1 MENLHRKG
9 EKMGIK
15 FFSQQLFRGKIRA
28 ILYLIVLSSVT
39 AFCVMSA
46 NLYKNSITN
55 LRVVEDTYSTI
66 AVMELYGNIN
76 KFGELTDRT
85 AEDFVGYHACSVDG
99 YDFAN
104 IVAAECV
111 EKYDLRSRYG
121 AYIPGE
127 YAMQA
132 MNQTME
138 PLDLV
143 RFRIVGEEPQVLPVR
158 QKKAGKSYS
167 LEEIHLEILDSA
179 AGIYKYDEQ
188 FWGDV
193 DFSEEI
199 LAEYAQH
206 IQYLNGTDVTT
217 ELTLYPGVEY
227 VAVLYHSNDLEKDK
241 STGLLRPKHN
251 HFSLA
256 FESFSVKPQVCYNRW
271 GDEYTQTSSKS
282 LIDGQV
288 FPLQRWD
295 DIKNDPEL
303 RLWYE
308 QTWES
313 VYCSAYSHGVTLTN
327 DLLGV
332 PVFHLGGAQLQDGRM
347 ISEEEYASGAKVC
360 MVSARVA
367 KLQGWQVG
375 DKLEMHFYQY
385 EGFPNR
391 NTEWNDNRP
400 IYSHDT
406 VGFFDTGSYEI
417 VGIYGQRP
425 VTGNSTISENA
436 LALTW
441 NTIFLPEQSVSNL
454 TPKEELPVHS
464 ALLTIW
470 LKNGTIDAFL
480 DHVDAL
486 GITKEQSNTYKASF
500 TFYDQGYSLIQPS
513 LQTMHGTAKLLLILS
528 SVLLVVTVILMAWFF
543 AQSQKHSVGILRM
556 LGGSKRQAVAGLL
569 LCATIIALIGAT
581 AGIIC
586 GSGLTQAVGNHLMQ
600 SGVQRSTEDAEFR
613 AFILAEQ
620 TTIDQITTGID
631 ALLSVS
637 TGFIGALLFVVC
649 ICTFVGLYINREPRE
664 LLPKS
669 KA

>member
-1 MENLHRKG
+1 M
-9 EKMGIK
+9 MSIK
-15 FFSQQLFRGKIRA
+15 FFCQQLLRSKVRTM
-28 ILYLIVLSSVT
+28 LYLIVLFSTT
-39 AFCVMSA
+39 AFFVMSA
-46 NLYKNSITN
+46 NLYKNSVTN

-85 AEDFVGYHACSVDG
+85 AEDSVGYHACSVDG

-104 IVAAECV
+104 IVATECV

-132 MNQTME
+132 MDQTME

-206 IQYLNGTDVTT
+206 IRYLNGTDVTT

-227 VAVLYHSNDLEKDK
+227 VAVLYHSNDLAKDK
-241 STGLLRPKHN
+241 NTGLLRPKHN

-295 DIKNDPEL
+295 DINNDPEL

-313 VYCSAYSHGVTLTN
+313 VYCSAYSHGITLTN

-375 DKLEMHFYQY
+375 DKLEMYFYRY

-486 GITKEQSNTYKASF
+486 GITKEQPNNYKASF

-528 SVLLVVTVILMAWFF
+528 SVQLVVTVILMAWFF

-569 LCATIIALIGAT
+569 LCATMIALIGAT

-586 GSGLTQAVGNHLMQ
+586 GSGLTQAVGNHLML
-600 SGVQRSTEDAEFR
+600 SGVQQSTEDAEFR

-620 TTIDQITTGID
+620 TTIDQVTMGID

-637 TGFIGALLFVVC
+637 AGFIGAFLFVVC

>member
-1 MENLHRKG
+1 MMN
-9 EKMGIK
+9 IK
-15 FFSQQLFRGKIRA
+15 FFGQQLLRNKIRTM
-28 ILYLIVLSSVT
+28 LYLIVLSSVT
-39 AFCVMSA
+39 AFFVMST
-46 NLYKNSITN
+46 NLYRNSITN
-55 LRVVEDTYSTI
+55 LQVVEDTYSTI

-76 KFGELTDRT
+76 KFGELTDRA
-85 AEDFVGYHACSVDG
+85 AEDSVGYHACSVDG
-99 YDFAN
+99 YDFSD
-104 IVAAECV
+104 IVTTDCV

-121 AYIPGE
+121 VYIPGE

-143 RFRIVGEEPQVLPVR
+143 RFRIVGEEPQTLPVR
-158 QKKAGKSYS
+158 QRKAGKSYS
-167 LEEIHLEILDSA
+167 LEEVYLEILDSA

-193 DFSEEI
+193 NFSEDI

-206 IQYLNGTDVTT
+206 IRYLNGTDVTT
-217 ELTLYPGVEY
+217 ALTLYPGVEY
-227 VAVLYHSNDLEKDK
+227 VAVLYHSNDLEQEK
-241 STGLLRPKHN
+241 STGLLKPKHN

-295 DIKNDPEL
+295 DIQNDPEL
-303 RLWYE
+303 LRWYE
-308 QTWES
+308 ETRES
-313 VYCSAYSHGVTLTN
+313 VYYSAYSHGVTLTN

-332 PVFHLGGAQLQDGRM
+332 PVFHLSGAQLQDGRM
-347 ISEEEYASGAKVC
+347 ISEEEYDSGAKVC

-375 DKLEMHFYQY
+375 DRLEMHFYRY

-406 VGFFDTGSYEI
+406 EGFFDTGSYEI

-441 NTIFLPEQSVSNL
+441 NTIFLPERSVTNL

-486 GITKEQSNTYKASF
+486 GITKEQSNNYQASF

-528 SVLLVVTVILMAWFF
+528 SVLLLVTVILMAWFF
-543 AQSQKHSVGILRM
+543 AQSQKQAVGILRM

-569 LCATIIALIGAT
+569 LCAAMIALIGA
-581 AGIIC
+581 AIGVLC
-586 GSGLTQAVGNHLMQ
+586 GSVLTQAVGNHLMT
-600 SGVQRSTEDAEFR
+600 SGVQQSLADVEFR

-620 TTIDQITTGID
+620 TTVDQITTGID
-631 ALLSVS
+631 ALLSVAAGCS
-637 TGFIGALLFVVC
+637 GAVLFIAC
-649 ICTFVGLYINREPRE
+649 ICIFVCLYINREPRE
-664 LLPKS
+664 LLPKN

>member
-28 ILYLIVLSSVT
+28 MLYLIVLSSVT
-39 AFCVMSA
+39 AFFVMSV

-76 KFGELTDRT
+76 KFGELTERT
-85 AEDFVGYHACSVDG
+85 AEDSVGYHACSVDG
-99 YDFAN
+99 YDFSD

-206 IQYLNGTDVTT
+206 IRYLNGTDVTT

-241 STGLLRPKHN
+241 STVLLRPKHN

-271 GDEYTQTSSKS
+271 GDEYTQTFSKS

-288 FPLQRWD
+288 FPLQRRD
-295 DIKNDPEL
+295 DINNDPEL

-375 DKLEMHFYQY
+375 DKLEMHFYRY

-400 IYSHDT
+400 VYSHDT

-569 LCATIIALIGAT
+569 LCATMIALIGAT

-586 GSGLTQAVGNHLMQ
+586 GSGLTQAVGNHLML

-620 TTIDQITTGID
+620 TTIEQITTGID

>member
-1 MENLHRKG
+1 
-9 EKMGIK
+9 MGIK

-28 ILYLIVLSSVT
+28 MLYLIVLSSVT
-39 AFCVMSA
+39 AFFVMSV

-76 KFGELTDRT
+76 KFGELTERT
-85 AEDFVGYHACSVDG
+85 AEDSVGYHACSVDG
-99 YDFAN
+99 YDFSD

-206 IQYLNGTDVTT
+206 IRYLNGTDVTT

-241 STGLLRPKHN
+241 STVLLRPKHN

-271 GDEYTQTSSKS
+271 GDEYTQTFSKS

-288 FPLQRWD
+288 FPLQRRD
-295 DIKNDPEL
+295 DINNDPEL

-375 DKLEMHFYQY
+375 DKLEMHFYRY

-400 IYSHDT
+400 VYSHDT

-569 LCATIIALIGAT
+569 LCATMIALIGAT

-586 GSGLTQAVGNHLMQ
+586 GSGLTQAVGNHLML

-620 TTIDQITTGID
+620 TTIEQITTGID

>member
-1 MENLHRKG
+1 
-9 EKMGIK
+9 MGIK

-39 AFCVMSA
+39 AFFVMSA

-569 LCATIIALIGAT
+569 LCATMIALIGAT

>member
-1 MENLHRKG
+1 MAGN
-9 EKMGIK
+9 I
-15 FFSQQLFRGKIRA
+15 FFQQLRRSRGRTWLN
-28 ILYLIVLSSVT
+28 ILLLAAAV
-39 AFCVMSA
+39 AFFVMSA
-46 NLYKNSITN
+46 NLYKNSVTN

-206 IQYLNGTDVTT
+206 IRYLNGTDVTT

-241 STGLLRPKHN
+241 NTGLLRPKHN

-375 DKLEMHFYQY
+375 DKLEMHLYRY
-385 EGFPNR
+385 E
-391 NTEWNDNRP
+391 
-400 IYSHDT
+400 
-406 VGFFDTGSYEI
+406 
-417 VGIYGQRP
+417 
-425 VTGNSTISENA
+425 
-436 LALTW
+436 
-441 NTIFLPEQSVSNL
+441 
-454 TPKEELPVHS
+454 
-464 ALLTIW
+464 
-470 LKNGTIDAFL
+470 
-480 DHVDAL
+480 
-486 GITKEQSNTYKASF
+486 
-500 TFYDQGYSLIQPS
+500 
-513 LQTMHGTAKLLLILS
+513 
-528 SVLLVVTVILMAWFF
+528 
-543 AQSQKHSVGILRM
+543 
-556 LGGSKRQAVAGLL
+556 
-569 LCATIIALIGAT
+569 
-581 AGIIC
+581 
-586 GSGLTQAVGNHLMQ
+586 
-600 SGVQRSTEDAEFR
+600 
-613 AFILAEQ
+613 
-620 TTIDQITTGID
+620 
-631 ALLSVS
+631 
-637 TGFIGALLFVVC
+637 
-649 ICTFVGLYINREPRE
+649 
-664 LLPKS
+664 
-669 KA
+669 

>member
-1 MENLHRKG
+1 MQVK
-9 EKMGIK
+9 I
-15 FFSQQLFRGKIRA
+15 FFQQLRRNSRRTWLN
-28 ILYLIVLSSVT
+28 ILLLT
-39 AFCVMSA
+39 AAVAFFVMSA
-46 NLYKNSITN
+46 NLYKNSVTN

-85 AEDFVGYHACSVDG
+85 AEDSVGYHACSVDG

-104 IVAAECV
+104 IVATECV

-206 IQYLNGTDVTT
+206 IRYLNGTDVTT

-241 STGLLRPKHN
+241 STGLLRLKHN

-295 DIKNDPEL
+295 DIQNDPEL
-303 RLWYE
+303 LRWYE
-308 QTWES
+308 ETRES
-313 VYCSAYSHGVTLTN
+313 VYYSAYSHGVTLTN

-332 PVFHLGGAQLQDGRM
+332 PVFHLSGAQLQDGRM

-367 KLQGWQVG
+367 KLQGWKVG
-375 DKLEMHFYQY
+375 DRLEMHFYRY

-406 VGFFDTGSYEI
+406 EGFFDTGSYEI

-441 NTIFLPEQSVSNL
+441 NTIFLPERSVTNL
-454 TPKEELPVHS
+454 TPKEELPIHS

-470 LKNGTIDAFL
+470 LRNGTIDAFL

-486 GITKEQSNTYKASF
+486 GITKEQSNNYQASF

-528 SVLLVVTVILMAWFF
+528 SILLVVTVILMAWFF
-543 AQSQKHSVGILRM
+543 AQSMKQSVGILRM

-569 LCATIIALIGAT
+569 PCATMIALIGT
-581 AGIIC
+581 AIGTSC
-586 GSGLTQAVGNHLMQ
+586 GSVLTQAVGNHLMT
-600 SGVQRSTEDAEFR
+600 SGVQQSLADAEFR

-620 TTIDQITTGID
+620 TTVDQITTGID
-631 ALLSVS
+631 ALLSVAAGCS
-637 TGFIGALLFVVC
+637 GALLFAAC
-649 ICTFVGLYINREPRE
+649 ICIFVCLYINREPRE
-664 LLPKS
+664 LLPQN